1 MVRRSRPLL
10 AGLALSAALAVAGCG
25 GDGGDKTFDNE
36 NIGITFKYS
45 PRFHPITE
53 IDFGHTAGAK
63 AAAQSGVALD
73 KVNALIVSRYDLN
86 VKIDKDNLSKF
97 KGEVDNVIS
106 RLAGHRVS
114 GQEVEYGGFLPRGP
128 YAANKTLSAY
138 FRAFKL
144 INSLELTPEEKTA
157 PQGQSRMAV
166 LFDQATEYL
175 INCQSTPTDR
185 DEIEEGCR
193 KALDTLET
201 K

>member
-1 MVRRSRPLL
+1 MVRRSTLFL
-10 AGLALSAALAVAGCG
+10 AGLGLVAGLAIAGCG
-25 GDGGDKTFDNE
+25 GGSGDKTFENQ

-45 PRFHPITE
+45 PSFHRITD
-53 IDFGHTAGAK
+53 INFGQTAGAQ

-86 VKIDKDNLSKF
+86 VNIAKDNLTKF

-106 RLAGHRVS
+106 QLAGRRVS
-114 GQEVEYGGFLPRGP
+114 GREVEYGGLPG
-128 YAANKTLSAY
+128 YEY
-138 FRAFKL
+138 V
-144 INSLELTPEEKTA
+144 INVKSP

-175 INCQSTPTDR
+175 INCQSTPADR
-185 DEIEEGCR
+185 DKIEEGCR
-193 KALDTLET
+193 KALDTLAT

>member
-1 MVRRSRPLL
+1 MVRSTPLL

-25 GDGGDKTFDNE
+25 GGGGSGDKTFDNE

-86 VKIDKDNLSKF
+86 VNIDKDNLSKF

-114 GQEVEYGGFLPRGP
+114 GQRGRIRRLPGLRVRDRRQDPAPGAEPDGRALRPGDGVPDQLPVHADRPRRDRRG
-128 YAANKTLSAY
+128 L
-138 FRAFKL
+138 
-144 INSLELTPEEKTA
+144 
-157 PQGQSRMAV
+157 PQGA
-166 LFDQATEYL
+166 
-175 INCQSTPTDR
+175 
-185 DEIEEGCR
+185 
-193 KALDTLET
+193 
-201 K
+201 

>member
-1 MVRRSRPLL
+1 MVRRSTPLL

-25 GDGGDKTFDNE
+25 GGGGGDKTFDNE

-53 IDFGHTAGAK
+53 IDFGQTAGAK

-106 RLAGHRVS
+106 QLAGHRVS
-114 GQEVEYGGFLPRGP
+114 GQEVEYGGFPGYEYVIDVKNP
-128 YAANKTLSAY
+128 
-138 FRAFKL
+138 
-144 INSLELTPEEKTA
+144 

>member
-1 MVRRSRPLL
+1 MVRSSPLL

-25 GDGGDKTFDNE
+25 GGGGSGDKTFDNE

-86 VKIDKDNLSKF
+86 VNIDKDNLSKF

-114 GQEVEYGGFLPRGP
+114 GQQVEYGGFPG
-128 YAANKTLSAY
+128 YEYVIDVKT
-138 FRAFKL
+138 
-144 INSLELTPEEKTA
+144 P

-193 KALDTLET
+193 KALDTLES